1 MRIADKKELDSQEL
15 GLRIRRAREQQGLS
29 QEELAAEM
37 GLGQRAISELENGKR
52 RLTVAEVPDMARIL
66 DVPVLYFFG
75 DYLTPTDLDIA
86 LLEHFHNLPSTDA
99 QKTVVEIVR
108 LLSRT
113 MTSV

>member
-1 MRIADKKELDSQEL
+1 MPKTDKKVLNSQEL

-52 RLTVAEVPDMARIL
+52 RLAVAEVSDLARVL

-75 DYLTPTDLDIA
+75 DDLTPTDLDIA
-86 LLEHFHNLPSTDA
+86 LLEQFHNLPSVGA
-99 QKTVVEIVR
+99 QKTVIEIVR
-108 LLSRT
+108 LLAQMIIS
-113 MTSV
+113 